1 MNKKQYQSPLM
12 KVVSTKCECLLSGS
26 VTGTEKV
33 TISENNYDEE
43 NDYWE

>member
-1 MNKKQYQSPLM
+1 MKRIYQSPKI

-33 TISENNYDEE
+33 TISEN
-43 NDYWE
+43 DYGEGNWD

>member
-1 MNKKQYQSPLM
+1 MNKKQYQAPQT

-33 TISENNYDEE
+33 EISTNEYGEGRWD
-43 NDYWE
+43 